1 MIHREGYPT
10 LIISFILLTLL
21 CIITRMVIP
30 ALSDIVLILVGGLY
44 VFLLSFFR
52 NPKREIP
59 DKSNNIL
66 YAPADGKIVVN
77 ENTFE
82 AGYLGAESRMVS
94 IFMSPLNVHV
104 NRHPIDGTIL
114 HSEHHEGKF
123 LPAWDPKASTE
134 NERTTVAYQTQHGT
148 IVLRQIAGAL
158 AKRIVCYAQK
168 GENVK
173 QGSEMGFIKFGSR
186 VDIYLPL
193 NAEVMVAIG
202 DKVEGNRTVI
212 AKW

>member
-10 LIISFILLTLL
+10 LIISFVLLTLL
-21 CIITRMVIP
+21 CVIVRMTVP
-30 ALSDIVLILVGGLY
+30 FLSDAILFVSAAIY

-52 NPKREIP
+52 NPVRIIP
-59 DKSNNIL
+59 EKSPNIL

-82 AGYLGAESRMVS
+82 SGYLGQEARMVS

-104 NRHPIDGTIL
+104 NRHPIDGVIL

-134 NERTTVAYQTQHGT
+134 NERTTVAYQTTHGT

-158 AKRIVCYAQK
+158 AKRIVCYAKK
-168 GENVK
+168 GESVK
-173 QGSEMGFIKFGSR
+173 QGDEMGFIKFGSR

-193 NAEVMVAIG
+193 DAQVMAAIG

>member
-1 MIHREGYPT
+1 MIHKEGYPT
-10 LIISFILLTLL
+10 LIISFIALTLL
-21 CIITRMVIP
+21 CIVVRMTVP
-30 ALSDIVLILVGGLY
+30 FLSDAMLILAGGLY

-52 NPKREIP
+52 NPRRNIP
-59 DKSNNIL
+59 QKSDDIL

-77 ENTFE
+77 ENTVE
-82 AGYLGAESRMVS
+82 SGYLGKEARMVS

-104 NRHPIDGTIL
+104 NRHPINGTIL

-134 NERTTVAYQTQHGT
+134 NERTTVAYSTTHGT

-158 AKRIVCYAQK
+158 AKRIVCYATK
-168 GENVK
+168 GEKVE
-173 QGSEMGFIKFGSR
+173 QGTEMGFIKFGSR

-193 NAEVMVAIG
+193 DAEIMVAIG